1 MALLSQQDN
10 IVLFLV
16 LCTYILTYVSFRK
29 LNSDPSEVKNGVY
42 QCPNCG
48 HEDHSLAQWRRLQS
62 SQEKWDEGLMRWYQ
76 KKKCERKCV
85 AEVFL
90 TSLNNN
96 LSIWA
101 LPLGNIKCNLYVHW
115 LRLYII
121 FLQNAF
127 YTNSFK
133 APVPDFPPFSQH

>member
-1 MALLSQQDN
+1 MKVTPSFCFPFEIPDDPTTS
-10 IVLFLV
+10 I
-16 LCTYILTYVSFRK
+16 TYVSFRK

-90 TSLNNN
+90 TSLTDR
-96 LSIWA
+96 
-101 LPLGNIKCNLYVHW
+101 
-115 LRLYII
+115 LRGKE
-121 FLQNAF
+121 A
-127 YTNSFK
+127 
-133 APVPDFPPFSQH
+133 

>member
-1 MALLSQQDN
+1 M
-10 IVLFLV
+10 
-16 LCTYILTYVSFRK
+16 
-29 LNSDPSEVKNGVY
+29 NSDPSEVKNGVY

-96 LSIWA
+96 LSIQTINCGMLLA
-101 LPLGNIKCNLYVHW
+101 K
-115 LRLYII
+115 I
-121 FLQNAF
+121 FYCSTDHYRTGCL
-127 YTNSFK
+127 K
-133 APVPDFPPFSQH
+133 AKVRPK

>member
-1 MALLSQQDN
+1 MTRCLTENMCPMLLN
-10 IVLFLV
+10 FRFRFVLNLY
-16 LCTYILTYVSFRK
+16 TYLLTFVPFRK
-29 LNSDPSEVKNGVY
+29 VNSDPNELKNGVY

-48 HEDHSLAQWRRLQS
+48 HEDHSLAQWRRFQS

-96 LSIWA
+96 LSI
-101 LPLGNIKCNLYVHW
+101 
-115 LRLYII
+115 
-121 FLQNAF
+121 
-127 YTNSFK
+127 
-133 APVPDFPPFSQH
+133 

>member
-1 MALLSQQDN
+1 MSLNFRFRFSFVLS
-10 IVLFLV
+10 IMHL
-16 LCTYILTYVSFRK
+16 LTYVSFRK
-29 LNSDPSEVKNGVY
+29 LNSDPSDVKNGVY

-62 SQEKWDEGLMRWYQ
+62 SQEKWDEGLMKWYQ

-96 LSIWA
+96 LS
-101 LPLGNIKCNLYVHW
+101 N
-115 LRLYII
+115 
-121 FLQNAF
+121 
-127 YTNSFK
+127 
-133 APVPDFPPFSQH
+133 